1 MTMKET
7 RRSTL
12 ALAILALLSEEPM
25 HPYRMQQL
33 IKQRHKEAVINVRL
47 RSSLYQTIDRL
58 ERAGL
63 IAVQETEKA
72 DNRPE
77 RTIYRLTAE
86 GAATARQWLRE
97 MLAHPVNEYPEF
109 PAALSFLPLLPPHE
123 ALALLTTR
131 SEALVTEIAAIDRKL
146 TTAGPWL
153 PRLFVLEVDYQRAM
167 METERLWLQGVIAEL
182 QSGELH
188 WDEAWL
194 REQAEP
200 PEEVMRALDRL

>member
-7 RRSTL
+7 RRSAL
-12 ALAILALLSEEPM
+12 ALAVLALLSEEPM

-72 DNRPE
+72 ENRPE
-77 RTIYRLTAE
+77 RTIYCLTAQ
-86 GAATARQWLRE
+86 GAETARAWLRE
-97 MLAHPVNEYPEF
+97 MLAHPANEYPEF
-109 PAALSFLPLLPPHE
+109 PAALSFMPMLPPDE

-131 SEALVTEIAAIDRKL
+131 EAALVSEIADIDHKL
-146 TTAGPWL
+146 EAVGPWL
-153 PRLFVLEVDYQRAM
+153 PRLFTLEVDYQRAL
-167 METERLWLQGVIAEL
+167 METELAWLQAVIADL

-188 WDEAWL
+188 WDDAWL
-194 REQAEP
+194 REQSEP
-200 PEEVMRALDRL
+200 PEEVMRALDRI

>member
-7 RRSTL
+7 RRSAL
-12 ALAILALLSEEPM
+12 ALAVLALLSEEPM

-33 IKQRHKEAVINVRL
+33 IKQRHKEAVVNVRL

-63 IAVQETEKA
+63 IEVQETEKA

-77 RTIYRLTAE
+77 RTIYRLTLE
-86 GAATARQWLRE
+86 GAATSRRWLRE
-97 MLAHPVNEYPEF
+97 MLAHPVNEFPDF

-123 ALALLTTR
+123 ALALLSSR
-131 SEALVTEIAAIDRKL
+131 AEALVTEMAEIDHKLAAV
-146 TTAGPWL
+146 GPWL
-153 PRLFVLEVDYQRAM
+153 PRLFALEIDYQRTV
-167 METERLWLQGVIAEL
+167 MEAEHRWLVQVVAEL

-188 WDEAWL
+188 WDDAWL
-194 REQAEP
+194 REQKTP
-200 PEEVMRALDRL
+200 PEEVMRALGRM

>member
-7 RRSTL
+7 RRSAL
-12 ALAILALLSEEPM
+12 ALAVLALLSEEPM

-33 IKQRHKEAVINVRL
+33 IKQRHKEAVVNVRL

-77 RTIYRLTAE
+77 RTIYRLTAD
-86 GAATARQWLRE
+86 GALTARQWLRE

-123 ALALLTTR
+123 ALALLITR
-131 SEALVTEIAAIDRKL
+131 AEALVTEIADIDHKL
-146 TTAGPWL
+146 ATVGPWL
-153 PRLFVLEVDYQRAM
+153 PRLFVLEVDYQRTM
-167 METERLWLQGVIAEL
+167 MECEHRWLQGIIAEL
-182 QSGELH
+182 QSGDLH
-188 WDEAWL
+188 WDDAWL
-194 REQAEP
+194 HEQEAP
-200 PEEVMRALDRL
+200 PEEVMRALGRM

>member
-1 MTMKET
+1 MKET

-33 IKQRHKEAVINVRL
+33 IKQRHKEAVVNVRL

-63 IAVQETEKA
+63 IEVQETEKA

-77 RTIYRLTAE
+77 RTIYRLTLE
-86 GAATARQWLRE
+86 GAATSRRWLRE

-123 ALALLTTR
+123 ALALLR
-131 SEALVTEIAAIDRKL
+131 SRAEALVTEMAEIDHKLAAV
-146 TTAGPWL
+146 GPWL
-153 PRLFVLEVDYQRAM
+153 PRLFALEMDYQRTVMVA
-167 METERLWLQGVIAEL
+167 ERLWLEQVIAEL
-182 QSGELH
+182 QSGDLH
-188 WDEAWL
+188 WDDAWL
-194 REQAEP
+194 QEQKTP
-200 PEEVMRALDRL
+200 PEEVMRALGRM

>member
-1 MTMKET
+1 MKET
-7 RRSTL
+7 RRSSL
-12 ALAILALLSEEPM
+12 ALAILALLSEEPL

-33 IKQRHKEAVINVRL
+33 IKQRHKEAVVNVRL

-63 IAVQETEKA
+63 IEVQETEKA

-77 RTIYRLTAE
+77 RTIYRITTE
-86 GAATARQWLRE
+86 GAATARHWLRE

-123 ALALLTTR
+123 ALALLVTR
-131 SEALVTEIAAIDRKL
+131 AEALATEIADIDHKVAA
-146 TTAGPWL
+146 AGPWL
-153 PRLFVLEVDYQRAM
+153 PRLFILEVDYQRTM

-182 QSGELH
+182 QAGDLH
-188 WDEAWL
+188 WDDAWL
-194 REQAEP
+194 QEQKAP
-200 PEEVMRALDRL
+200 PEEVMRALGRV

>member
-1 MTMKET
+1 MKGT

-12 ALAILALLSEEPM
+12 ALAVLALLSEEPM

-33 IKQRHKEAVINVRL
+33 IKQRHKEAVVNVRL

-63 IAVQETEKA
+63 IEVQETEKA

-77 RTIYRLTAE
+77 RTIYRLTLE
-86 GAATARQWLRE
+86 GAATSRQWMRE

-123 ALALLTTR
+123 ALALLSSR
-131 SEALVTEIAAIDRKL
+131 AEALVTEMAEIDHKLAAV
-146 TTAGPWL
+146 GPWL
-153 PRLFVLEVDYQRAM
+153 PRLFALEMDYQRTV
-167 METERLWLQGVIAEL
+167 MEAERLWLEQVIAEL
-182 QSGELH
+182 QSGDLH
-188 WDEAWL
+188 WDDAWL
-194 REQAEP
+194 QEQKAP
-200 PEEVMRALDRL
+200 PEEVMRALDRM